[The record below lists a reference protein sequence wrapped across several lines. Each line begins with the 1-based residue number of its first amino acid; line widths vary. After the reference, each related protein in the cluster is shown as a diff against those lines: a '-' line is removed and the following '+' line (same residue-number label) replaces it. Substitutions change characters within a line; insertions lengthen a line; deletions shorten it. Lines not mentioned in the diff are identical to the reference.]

1 MTRQESVL
9 ARRWGMR
16 PRILVL
22 TLSAFVAM
30 MAGCGGG
37 DDDKVAPA
45 PPPTAPALAG
55 DLAPLTGLPQ
65 PDVARRQRV
74 ALVVKIDNAP
84 RARPQ
89 AGLNQADVV
98 MAERVEDGVTRLFTV
113 FHSNDADPV
122 GPVRSARSTDIAL
135 AASLRRPLFAYSG
148 TNALFQQQLKTAPLV
163 DVGVDVAP
171 GDYRRQGGR
180 PAPYNLFTS
189 TPALFR
195 RAPGG
200 ATAPGP
206 LFVYRPAGQPLAA
219 AGAAPAAGA
228 HLEYRGRHITTVV
241 DWGWDA
247 GAGGWRRAQD
257 GTPHVDTA
265 GAQVVAKN
273 VVVQFVEYRD
283 TGLRDRSNTAV
294 PEAHLMGEGEAWV
307 LTDGKSVRGR
317 WSKPTPEAVTSYTD
331 AGGRPI
337 GLTPGTTWVELAP
350 PGAAQLRG

>member
-1 MTRQESVL
+1 MRRRRLVAALSVFL
-9 ARRWGMR
+9 A
-16 PRILVL
+16 V
-22 TLSAFVAM
+22 
-30 MAGCGGG
+30 MAGCGG
-37 DDDKVAPA
+37 DDEDARTAPA
-45 PPPTAPALAG
+45 PSPAPPALPG
-55 DLAPLTGLPQ
+55 DAAPLTGLSQ
-65 PDVARRQRV
+65 PDAGRRQRV

-98 MAERVEDGVTRLFTV
+98 MAERVEDGVTRLFAV

-135 AASLRRPLFAYSG
+135 AASLRRPLFAHSG
-148 TNALFQQQLKTAPLV
+148 TNAVFQQQLKTAPLV

-171 GDYRRQGGR
+171 GDYRRQAGR

-189 TPALFR
+189 TTALFR
-195 RAPGG
+195 RAPAG
-200 ATAPGP
+200 ATAPAP
-206 LFVYRPAGQPLAA
+206 LFSYRPADQPLAA

-241 DWGWDA
+241 DWVWDA

-257 GTPHVDTA
+257 ATPHVDAA
-265 GAQVVAKN
+265 GAQVVARN
-273 VVVQFVEYRD
+273 VIVQIVEYRD

-294 PEAHLMGEGEAWV
+294 PEAHLTCEGEAWV
-307 LTDGKSVRGR
+307 LTDAKVVKGR

-331 AGGRPI
+331 AGGQPV
-337 GLTPGTTWVELAP
+337 GLTPGTTWVELPP
-350 PGAAQLRG
+350 PGAAQLR